1 MKFGEDAKS
10 SETTTRDYEEATR
23 ARAVKS
29 PVSLRST
36 CSSLAAPPTPKLVS
50 KSPSS
55 SSRPTK
61 SSPRPSRVPI
71 LKVACE
77 KFNITY
83 SNADQAKID
92 IIRALEVQYEKK
104 VPLSWVLSKL
114 KSKLIGNDDAA
125 ATENTV
131 KKRKSDNIT
140 IGDAFQT
147 TLNLSAKY
155 HSAPRVALA
164 QIDPNSAS
172 RP

>member
-1 MKFGEDAKS
+1 LQLVGGRGPAN
-10 SETTTRDYEEATR
+10 SEAGLKVAFFKLEVDK
-23 ARAVKS
+23 VKS
-29 PVSLRST
+29 ATV
-36 CSSLAAPPTPKLVS
+36 PK
-50 KSPSS
+50 
-55 SSRPTK
+55 
-61 SSPRPSRVPI
+61 

-104 VPLSWVLSKL
+104 VPLSWVLSSKL
-114 KSKLIGNDDAA
+114 KSKFIGNDDAA

-131 KKRKSDNIT
+131 QKRKSDNIT
-140 IGDAFQT
+140 IGDGFQT
-147 TLNLSAKY
+147 TLNLSAKC

-164 QIDPNSAS
+164 EIDPNSAS